1 MIFRFQDPLF
11 LLLLLVLP
19 ALVLRYIQEE
29 RRKKGSIR
37 FSDITRLK
45 AIGRSGALKLRH
57 SVFAVR
63 LLVLTA
69 LIVAMARPQSGR
81 HDREVLT
88 EGVDMILALDVS
100 GSMEAMDFK
109 PKTRLEAAKDVVR
122 EFIEGR
128 ESDQIGM
135 VVFAGQSYTQ
145 CPLTLDYGILLG
157 LLDHVQ
163 IGMIEDGTAIGTA
176 IANCVNRLR
185 ESHAKSKVVILLT
198 DGVNNKGEID
208 PITAARAAAAM
219 DVKIYTIGVG
229 TRGQAP
235 FKVKDEFGTRFV
247 WMKTEIDE
255 ESLQQIASITKAQY
269 YRAMDERKLKSIYEE
284 IGKLEKT
291 KIKTREYT
299 QYRELFGYLLWPALG
314 LLLLEIGAAN
324 TVFRRIP

>member
-1 MIFRFQDPLF
+1 MIMRFQDPLF
-11 LLLLLVLP
+11 LLLLLALP
-19 ALVLRYIQEE
+19 ALVYRYIQEE
-29 RRKKGSIR
+29 KRKKGSIR
-37 FSDITRLK
+37 FSDIRRLK
-45 AIGRSGALKLRH
+45 AIRPSSALKLRH
-57 SVFAVR
+57 SVFILR
-63 LLVLTA
+63 LLALTL

-81 HDREVLT
+81 HSREVLT

-100 GSMEAMDFK
+100 GSMAAMDFK

-128 ESDQIGM
+128 ENDQIGM

-157 LLDHVQ
+157 LLDHVH

-185 ESHAKSKVVILLT
+185 ESKAKSKVVILLT

-208 PITAARAAAAM
+208 PITAAKIARTM
-219 DVKIYTIGVG
+219 KVKIYTIGVG
-229 TRGQAP
+229 TKGKAP
-235 FKVKDEFGTRFV
+235 FKVDDAFGTRYR
-247 WMKTEIDE
+247 WMETEIDE
-255 ESLQQIASITKAQY
+255 ESLQQIASLTDAKY
-269 YRAMDERKLKSIYEE
+269 YRAMDERKLKAIYEE

-299 QYRELFGYLLWPALG
+299 QYNERCGYLLWPALG
-314 LLLLEIGAAN
+314 LLLLEIGMAN
-324 TVFRRIP
+324 TKFRRIP